1 MARVDPRNRERY
13 ELPAIWEPGED
24 WCVCIRIPGTSDHLA
39 TLADHLEMLTWSNM
53 YARDDTRRG
62 AAIVARRWQS
72 ALNSAPI
79 ARCTGGLMLRQNPEN
94 PCQLEQ
100 SLDGG
105 ESWTLAFDYSLC
117 TPNLPASSWPS
128 DEAEADDL
136 LWWLHQLGQYIHDNA
151 SVPAEELKAAVRD
164 RIEDAI
170 GSVGVG
176 AAVDVLVDTWLG
188 ASEAEREA
196 VLDESSWE
204 VLRNEAVCELRAE
217 GVYPWTSHGTW
228 LDRLSVKIADWLNN
242 ASETLAKVLSDVA
255 ALIAGNPELAYRAAR
270 DSAVRGG
277 AGFGWSDVYCDAFE
291 DEGGVI
297 VGHWRDAELVGRSLS
312 ATNWNRYRLTVRC
325 ETTGEVVGIELRNLH
340 PTWTLTYHQDDVEQG
355 AVHTV
360 LSRTQSVGWEVP
372 PGTSLAVMIARNYPP
387 DGVWMRGYQAA
398 PLYIPDADQYGEVLL
413 KNSIVRAGDYRD
425 IVLRCCWYQDVA
437 WAFPVPVRYRLVYL
451 KED

>member
-13 ELPAIWEPGED
+13 ELPSVWQPDAD
-24 WCVCIRIPGTSDHLA
+24 WCVCVRIPGTSDHLA

-94 PCQLEQ
+94 PCQLQQ

-117 TPNLPASSWPS
+117 VPNLPASSWPS

-151 SVPAEELKAAVRD
+151 SVPAAELKAAVRD

-176 AAVDVLVDTWLG
+176 AAVDVLVDTWLN

-196 VLDESSWE
+196 VLDDPSWE
-204 VLRNEAVCELRAE
+204 VLRNEAVCELRSE

-242 ASETLAKVLSDVA
+242 ASEALARALSDVA
-255 ALIAGNPELAYRAAR
+255 ALIAGNPELAHRAAR

-277 AGFGWSDVYCDAFE
+277 AGFGWTDVYCDVFE
-291 DEGGVI
+291 DEVGVI
-297 VGHWRDAELVGRSLS
+297 VGHWRDAELVGRVLS
-312 ATNWNRYRLTVRC
+312 TVDWNRYRLTVRS
-325 ETTGEVVGIELRNLH
+325 ETAGEVVGIELRNLH
-340 PTWTLTYHQDDVEQG
+340 PTWTLTYLHDDIEQG
-355 AVHTV
+355 AAHTI
-360 LSRTQSVGWEVP
+360 LSAVPTAEWAVP
-372 PGTSLAVMIARNYPP
+372 PGESFAAMIDRNYPP
-387 DGVWMRGYQAA
+387 EGAWLWGYQAA
-398 PLYIPDADQYGEVLL
+398 QLYIPGADQYGTIRL
-413 KNSIVRAGDYRD
+413 KNSIVSPGEYRD
-425 IVLRCCWYQDVA
+425 IVLRCCFRQDVA
-437 WAFPVPVRYRLVYL
+437 WAFPVPVRYRLIYL
-451 KED
+451 KEN